1 MQRVSVLGLGSGGV
15 FFGFFFPSSSV
26 ISLTMCRLHTHTHTH
41 TVLANRLIKEL
52 FGDIMK
58 GYSLDKKKSIAK
70 FFLNNGLPGASGTVS
85 CRFN

>member
-1 MQRVSVLGLGSGGV
+1 MQ
-15 FFGFFFPSSSV
+15 
-26 ISLTMCRLHTHTHTH
+26 ITHTHTHTH
-41 TVLANRLIKEL
+41 THIVLANRLIKEL